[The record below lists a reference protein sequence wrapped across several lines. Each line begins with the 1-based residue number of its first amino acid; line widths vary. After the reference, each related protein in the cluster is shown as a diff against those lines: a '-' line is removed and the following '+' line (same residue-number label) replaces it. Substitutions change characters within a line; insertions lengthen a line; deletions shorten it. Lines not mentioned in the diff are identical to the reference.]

1 MTRPALV
8 PVLCAIA
15 ALVPAIARAD
25 APLQRYTLI
34 VGANF
39 GGADRPVLKYGIS
52 DAERFARVMVELG
65 GVSPEHNTV
74 LRQPKLRELLDA
86 LDLLTRRVTEGVRV
100 AGPGVARTEV
110 IIYYSG

>member
-1 MTRPALV
+1 MTRPV
-8 PVLCAIA
+8 FVRVLCAIA
-15 ALVPAIARAD
+15 VLVPTSAHAD

-65 GVSPEHNTV
+65 GVSPEHNMV
-74 LRQPKLRELLDA
+74 LRQPKLRELLDG
-86 LDLLTRRVTEGVRV
+86 LDLLGIPV
-100 AGPGVARTEV
+100 PGRM
-110 IIYYSG
+110 